1 MILRMVGAKLD
12 LERSL
17 NLLDTL
23 SILDSWTDSSMTAK
37 DSLLLICHNRSER
50 HLLESLI
57 DLGKDTIWIIDIFTQ
72 SL

>member
-1 MILRMVGAKLD
+1 MVSTKLD
-12 LERSL
+12 LKRSL
-17 NLLDTL
+17 NLLNAL
-23 SILDSWTDSSMTAK
+23 SILDSRTDSSMAAE

-50 HLLESLI
+50 HLLKSLI